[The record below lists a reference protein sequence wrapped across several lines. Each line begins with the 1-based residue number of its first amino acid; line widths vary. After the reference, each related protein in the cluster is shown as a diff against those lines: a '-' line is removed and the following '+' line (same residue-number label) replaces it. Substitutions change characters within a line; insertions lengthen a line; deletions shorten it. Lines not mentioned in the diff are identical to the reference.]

1 MLAGRF
7 RLESR
12 LGSGTYGAVWR
23 AYDQAR
29 GRPVALKILHPERRG
44 HGSSLARFQRE
55 AEILSRLD
63 HPNIVR
69 AYAWAHDAEAAWLAM
84 ELVEGAPLSLV
95 LGARAELGRPL
106 LLHEVAHVVGAVAD
120 AVACAHEHGVVHRDL
135 KPRNVLIGPGDAG
148 RVTVLDFGVAKLVD
162 TPQGDA
168 TTVGRLLG
176 SLLYMS
182 PEQLRAEEVG
192 AASDVFALATITF
205 ELLTLR
211 RPWALDA
218 HGVPLPARDVPV
230 ARDAINNHATVLGRI
245 SRGPR
250 PSAAPWVSARAAELD
265 AVLHAAWAP
274 TAAAR
279 TADVP
284 SFVRA
289 LASALGVPLGG
300 PETLLLDRAEATP
313 TLRLA
318 EPAGA
323 PTALVP
329 RPGSSP
335 TVRLVEPEWVVTHVG
350 APREID
356 ARAPSTTASAPVG
369 LAAIAAAVTVRGAQ
383 DPASAI
389 GQAVTQPAPK
399 HRATPSS
406 PTLDAS
412 VGAPPVATEVRA
424 ASVTVP
430 LAERPPELHTEVQQP
445 PDLHT
450 EVQERTRAEP
460 PLRARR
466 HGWAWATATAAV
478 LSLGAAVGARSWSA
492 RAEPAA
498 PTPPPVTEPAATVG
512 ARPASNAEAAGATI
526 VADTASDDGPRARAR
541 APSASAQPPTP
552 ASAPPL
558 TLTSASRRPP
568 ATPPKAEPGASPR
581 PRPPAASTDAPGA
594 RTSAPPADTT
604 PPRSAA
610 HAEALARVERLTE
623 ASDAVELAEAA
634 QAIARAAGASPRPA
648 ARSVERRAQALIMTP
663 SLDELRRLAATL
675 SAALGEP

>member
-29 GRPVALKILHPERRG
+29 ARPVALKILHPERRG

-69 AYAWAHDAEAAWLAM
+69 AYAWAHDDEAAWLAM

-95 LGARAELGRPL
+95 LGARAELQRPL
-106 LLHEVAHVVGAVAD
+106 LPHEVAHVVGAVAD

-162 TPQGDA
+162 TPRGDA

-182 PEQLRAEEVG
+182 PEQLRAEEVS

-218 HGVPLPARDVPV
+218 LGVPLPARDVPV
-230 ARDAINNHATVLGRI
+230 ARDATNNHATVLGRI

-250 PSAAPWVSARAAELD
+250 PSTAPWVSGRAAELD

-274 TAAAR
+274 TASAR

-289 LASALGVPLGG
+289 LASALGVPLGV

-318 EPAGA
+318 EPEGA
-323 PTALVP
+323 PTALVS
-329 RPGSSP
+329 RPASSP
-335 TVRLVEPEWVVTHVG
+335 TVRLVEPEWVVTQVG
-350 APREID
+350 APHEVE
-356 ARAPSTTASAPVG
+356 ARAPSTTASVPVG

-399 HRATPSS
+399 HRATP
-406 PTLDAS
+406 PGLTLDAG
-412 VGAPPVATEVRA
+412 VGARAVAAEGA
-424 ASVTVP
+424 EASVTVP
-430 LAERPPELHTEVQQP
+430 LAERPP
-445 PDLHT
+445 DLHT
-450 EVQERTRAEP
+450 EVQHLHTEVHERTRVEP

-466 HGWAWATATAAV
+466 HGWVWAWAAAAV
-478 LSLGAAVGARSWSA
+478 LSLGAAAGARSWSV
-492 RAEPAA
+492 RTEPAA
-498 PTPPPVTEPAATVG
+498 PTPPPAPEPAAAVA
-512 ARPASNAEAAGATI
+512 ARPGAPPIGGGAAIVAEAAGAEDPQ
-526 VADTASDDGPRARAR
+526 APARA
-541 APSASAQPPTP
+541 ASVSPPT
-552 ASAPPL
+552 SAPGAAAPL
-558 TLTSASRRPP
+558 TLTSAS
-568 ATPPKAEPGASPR
+568 S
-581 PRPPAASTDAPGA
+581 RPPAAEPGPGA
-594 RTSAPPADTT
+594 RPRPAAAPAADARGPRTTPPPARAE

-610 HAEALARVERLTE
+610 HAEALARVARLTE
-623 ASDAVELAEAA
+623 SSDAVELAEAA
-634 QAIARAAGASPRPA
+634 QAIAQAAGTSPSAA

-663 SLDELRRLAATL
+663 SLDELRRLAAAL
-675 SAALGEP
+675 SPALGEP